1 MNLTQLEFFF
11 FPKES
16 KEGSHGQLV
25 LVVYKSNLGC
35 SLPAS
40 NVCSAEKYTKRS
52 SLQCITT
59 ALGIL
64 FCGTPFNLSSRFS
77 LFLTALS

>member
-35 SLPAS
+35 SLAAS

-52 SLQCITT
+52 SVL
-59 ALGIL
+59 LL
-64 FCGTPFNLSSRFS
+64 HLVYFS
-77 LFLTALS
+77 AEQTLISVADLVYS